1 MATMTLTADLLMRI
15 SGAYDLELVTRLDL
29 SGRGLRS
36 LEGIAQCPNLTELDV
51 SRNRIADLSPLGG
64 LAASLERLNASG
76 NEIRRLP
83 QVMAQL
89 GRLTHLR
96 LEGNA
101 VSTMDELRVLSAMAQ
116 LRHVHFQNKQQQQE
130 DSGGS
135 ADGGADEKDDAEG
148 RDGNPVCAH
157 PAYTTTLLRY
167 APDLVV
173 LDGERIKLRESSQK
187 AMLAAMAVPAEK
199 LEIPDKARWLEGFS
213 WETDKS
219 AAPAAEA
226 AQARAGSRGSRSR
239 RLSKDKPAAAGT
251 PAPDIFD
258 EAFIEKA
265 TATEVGRFDAAI
277 GEADALDAEAEALL
291 KTAAR

>member
-1 MATMTLTADLLMRI
+1 MAEITEELLMKI

-29 SGRGLRS
+29 SGRSLRS
-36 LEGIAQCPNLTELDV
+36 LEGIEHCPNLIELDV
-51 SRNRIADLSPLGG
+51 SRNRIADLAPVGA
-64 LAASLERLNASG
+64 LAGSLERLDASR
-76 NEIRRLP
+76 NNIRSLP
-83 QVMAQL
+83 QAL
-89 GRLTHLR
+89 GGLGSLTHLR

-116 LRHVHFQNKQQQQE
+116 LRHLHFQNKKN
-130 DSGGS
+130 GGS
-135 ADGGADEKDDAEG
+135 LDGGDEKADTDS

-199 LEIPDKARWLEGFS
+199 LEIPDKTRWLDGFS

-219 AAPAAEA
+219 AEAAAEA
-226 AQARAGSRGSRSR
+226 AAKQSRTGSRGSRSR
-239 RLSKDKPAAAGT
+239 RSSKDKGTAAAET
-251 PAPDIFD
+251 PAPDMFD
-258 EAFIEKA
+258 ESFIEKA
-265 TATEVGRFDAAI
+265 TAVEVERFEAAI
-277 GEADALDAEAEALL
+277 GEAEALDVEAEALL
-291 KTAAR
+291 KTAASAAR